1 MSAQCLPHAMSAE
14 PADNPEPLDAQA
26 LARLHELDP
35 DGRQGVVRRVL
46 AAYDTSLSRMVAQL
60 RLQAQAPDADVV
72 ASIAHTLKSS
82 SASAGALSLAQA
94 CADVEARLR
103 GGQVANLRHEVH
115 RLVALAEAAQ
125 QSVAT
130 ILRG

>member
-14 PADNPEPLDAQA
+14 PADKPEPLDAQA

-82 SASAGALSLAQA
+82 SASVGAVALSRA
-94 CADVEARLR
+94 CADLESRLR
-103 GGQVANLRHEVH
+103 GGHAADLRHEID
-115 RLVALAEAAQ
+115 RLVALADAAQ
-125 QSVAT
+125 RAVAAMLHT
-130 ILRG
+130 